1 MGIDARPASAD
12 GMTIIVSPVTPEELP
27 AIALIERAAFTDPW
41 SEKSFRDALS
51 HPAIYFAAARS
62 GADEVLGY
70 VVAWFVAD
78 EGQIANLAVTPK
90 GWGKGIGRALLDAA
104 LREAAVR
111 DAAYVYLEVRDSND
125 RARRLYRSRDFEE
138 VGRRKGYYRR
148 PVEDAIVLPLHDR
161 ADG

>member
-1 MGIDARPASAD
+1 MGIDARPVSAD

-27 AIALIERAAFTDPW
+27 AIAVIERAAFTDPW

-90 GWGKGIGRALLDAA
+90 GWGKGIYTRSSSSCSPAWAASGSTTLRWKSSRPARAAPF
-104 LREAAVR
+104 R
-111 DAAYVYLEVRDSND
+111 
-125 RARRLYRSRDFEE
+125 
-138 VGRRKGYYRR
+138 
-148 PVEDAIVLPLHDR
+148 
-161 ADG
+161 